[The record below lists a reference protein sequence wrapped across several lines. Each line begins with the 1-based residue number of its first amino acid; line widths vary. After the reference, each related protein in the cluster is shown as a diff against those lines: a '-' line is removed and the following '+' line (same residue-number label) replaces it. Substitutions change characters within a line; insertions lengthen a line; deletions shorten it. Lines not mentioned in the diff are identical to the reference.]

1 MRQAAYLFDRYGP
14 STAYAVCF
22 TVNALCLLTGFPW
35 LQENKKV
42 SQQLR
47 RHTDGKAK
55 RGSHGGRGEVLGV
68 FVVVC
73 VHECG
78 IERLGVRWERWGL
91 VFWAFVEKLDIAKI
105 KVSKEAQNEQTSRP
119 AVTNSSN
126 TDVQVQKKKFKL
138 RDQTKTTPD
147 TSQHRGDQGQ
157 PHIESWLSPETLWGG
172 SFPLFET
179 QSGPLVEL
187 QTNCCYTTVVSA
199 VPLA

>member
-1 MRQAAYLFDRYGP
+1 MRDHTYAGNCERCRVKKMRQAAYLFDRYGP

-55 RGSHGGRGEVLGV
+55 RGSHGGARWGFGRVCCCVCARVWDRETGGEMGEVRA
-68 FVVVC
+68 C
-73 VHECG
+73 VLSICG
-78 IERLGVRWERWGL
+78 ETRHRKNKSFKRS
-91 VFWAFVEKLDIAKI
+91 
-105 KVSKEAQNEQTSRP
+105 SKWTDKQTS
-119 AVTNSSN
+119 VTNSSN

-147 TSQHRGDQGQ
+147 TSQHRGDQGDNHTSSHDSALK
-157 PHIESWLSPETLWGG
+157 PFGG
-172 SFPLFET
+172 DPSLCLRPRV
-179 QSGPLVEL
+179 GP
-187 QTNCCYTTVVSA
+187 
-199 VPLA
+199 